1 MPAQP
6 IPTRP
11 RLALVGTGGTIA
23 ATTQSSTG
31 LTDYDITEG
40 VHALLHA
47 VPELQELAE
56 LECHQVFNVDS
67 RAMSSLMLLELSHKL
82 NELLARPDLDGVVL
96 THGTDTLEESA
107 FFLHLTLKTDKPVV
121 LTAAMRPASALSA
134 DGPLNLHNAVR
145 VACSSQAKG
154 AGVLVLLNDQIHS
167 ARFLSKQHTTQV
179 NAFGS
184 PDAGPLGLVA
194 AGQVRFAMRCLLPHT
209 LNSGFDVR
217 GLAALPK
224 VQIFYD
230 HPDTLAELYRS
241 AAQNGV
247 RGIVVA
253 ATGNGSLTPGA
264 LEGVSRAH
272 RFGVTCVRASR
283 IHAGPVTDSAYD
295 QDHHTIAAH
304 WLPAQKARILLMLGL
319 AAQLDEAE
327 LQERF
332 QAC

>member
-1 MPAQP
+1 MTAKPSAS
-6 IPTRP
+6 RP

-47 VPELQELAE
+47 VPEIQDLAE
-56 LECHQVFNVDS
+56 LECHQIFNVDS
-67 RAMSSLMLLELSHKL
+67 RAMSSLMLLELSRKL

-107 FFLHLTLKTDKPVV
+107 FFLHLTLKTRKPVV

-134 DGPLNLHNAVR
+134 DGPLNLHNAVLA
-145 VACSSQAKG
+145 ACAPQAQG
-154 AGVLVLLNDQIHS
+154 QGVLVLLNDQIHS
-167 ARFLSKQHTTQV
+167 ARFLSKQHTTQTS
-179 NAFGS
+179 AFGS

-194 AGQVRFAMRCLLPHT
+194 AGQARFAMRCLLPHT
-209 LNSGFDVR
+209 LDSRFDVR
-217 GLAALPK
+217 GLAALPR
-224 VQIFYD
+224 VQVFYD

-272 RFGVTCVRASR
+272 RLGVACVRASR

-319 AAQLDEAE
+319 AAQLDETE
-327 LQERF
+327 LQYVF
-332 QAC
+332 QTY

>member
-1 MPAQP
+1 MTAKPSA
-6 IPTRP
+6 TRP

-47 VPELQELAE
+47 VPEIQDLAE

-67 RAMSSLMLLELSHKL
+67 RAMSSLMLLELSRKL

-107 FFLHLTLKTDKPVV
+107 FFLHLTLKTRKPVV

-134 DGPLNLHNAVR
+134 DGPLNLYNAVLA
-145 VACSSQAKG
+145 ACSPQAQDQ
-154 AGVLVLLNDQIHS
+154 GVLVLLNDQIHS
-167 ARFLSKQHTTQV
+167 ARFLSKQHTTQTS
-179 NAFGS
+179 AFGS

-194 AGQVRFAMRCLLPHT
+194 AGQARFAMRCLLPHT
-209 LNSGFDVR
+209 LDSRFDVR
-217 GLAALPK
+217 GLAALPR
-224 VQIFYD
+224 VQVFYD

-264 LEGVSRAH
+264 LEGVNRAH
-272 RFGVTCVRASR
+272 RLGVVCVRASR

-319 AAQLDEAE
+319 AAQLDETE
-327 LQERF
+327 LRHVF
-332 QAC
+332 QTY